1 MKIFKTKVFRKHFLF
16 YSIIF
21 TAAILSLCI
30 FVTNHIKKNVRNN
43 QLYLNEKMVDN
54 ISDYFKDIDNAA
66 EHISNRIYK
75 DPQKLKSFID
85 YFNNYGKNQPN
96 LIASNF
102 SIDNKNSNKEVDNFV
117 ESCFDTDEDIENIIL
132 YSYKNYKLYIYDS
145 NLEII
150 EKSLKGDK
158 EPSVNGFK
166 NIKIYDDNEIIKE
179 INKNDSEK
187 FYYKLNHI
195 YDKKGIRKYDDLG
208 KGVMIIKYKIDEI
221 NNIIDKYSR
230 VKNNV
235 LILNNENVIYDSS
248 NKYTNKDYPYTNK
261 LKNTDI
267 PINLDEKSYV
277 YISNINYISTK
288 YNKQSLR
295 VIGILPEE
303 NVLENSKMAVTMI
316 YIVTVILIFVAE
328 IIIYNRIKKFSNRI
342 EKINNAIKE
351 IQSGN
356 FNVHIS
362 LDSENDEF
370 TMISD
375 SLNDMCKKLNEYVN
389 KVYLTEIK
397 QKNAEIL
404 ALQNQINPHFLYN
417 TLESIRMKA
426 VINGDVEVAKM
437 LYNLAV
443 LFRNMV
449 KSDNIVTIKK
459 ELEHCRLY
467 LDLFKFRYE
476 EKFDYNVEIDEEL
489 LTKEIIKF
497 SIQPIIENF
506 LKYGINLEVNHNFLS
521 IKVTKKNNDIEISV
535 IDNGKGINPEKLE
548 IICESLNNIDNKES
562 IGLMNVHERIRL
574 IYGEKYGLTIKNG
587 DLGGTIVNIKIPNK
601 EADRHV

>member
-21 TAAILSLCI
+21 IVTILSLCI
-30 FVTNHIKKNVRNN
+30 FFTNHIKKNMEKN

-54 ISDYFKDIDNAA
+54 ISDHFKDIDKASN
-66 EHISNRIYK
+66 HILDRIYK
-75 DPQKLKSFID
+75 DPQKLKNFID
-85 YFNNYGKNQPN
+85 YFNNDGENQ
-96 LIASNF
+96 LTLVTSNF
-102 SIDNKNSNKEVDNFV
+102 SSDNSNFYEGVGYFV
-117 ESCFDTDEDIENIIL
+117 KSCFDTDEDIESIVF
-132 YSYKNYKLYIYDS
+132 YSFIYDKLTICNPNEYICKNES
-145 NLEII
+145 LNSVNVSTMMGI
-150 EKSLKGDK
+150 KSKKTDKFNTFIKELKG
-158 EPSVNGFK
+158 
-166 NIKIYDDNEIIKE
+166 
-179 INKNDSEK
+179 NDSEK
-187 FYYKLNHI
+187 FYYKINYI
-195 YDKKGIRKYDDLG
+195 ANKNDK
-208 KGVMIIKYKIDEI
+208 VAMIIKYKINEI
-221 NNIIDKYSR
+221 EKIIDKYSR
-230 VKNNV
+230 VKNNI
-235 LILNNENVIYDSS
+235 LILENENVIYDSS
-248 NKYTNKDYPYTNK
+248 NKYTNKDYPYADK
-261 LKNTDI
+261 LKNKDR
-267 PINLDEKSYV
+267 PIMLDEKSYV
-277 YISNINYISTK
+277 YISDIDVNTK
-288 YNKQSLR
+288 YNEKSLKI
-295 VIGILPEE
+295 VGILPEE

-316 YIVTVILIFVAE
+316 YLVTIILIFIVE
-328 IIIYNRIKKFSNRI
+328 IIIYNRMKKFSNRV

-356 FNVHIS
+356 FNTHIK
-362 LDSENDEF
+362 LDTENDEF
-370 TMISD
+370 TMISN

-397 QKNAEIL
+397 QKNAEIM

-426 VINGDVEVAKM
+426 VINGDREVAKM

-449 KSDNIVTIKK
+449 KSDNIITIKK

-476 EKFDYNVEIDEEL
+476 DKFDYNIEIDEEL

-506 LKYGINLEVNHNFLS
+506 LKYGINLEVNHNYLS
-521 IKVTKKNNDIEISV
+521 INVTKRNNDIEISI
-535 IDNGKGINPEKLE
+535 IDNGKGIDPKKLE

-574 IYGEKYGLTIKNG
+574 IYGEKYGLTIENS
-587 DLGGTIVNIKIPNK
+587 DLGGTSVIVKIPNK